1 MLPLLITICI
11 TVLDQ
16 ATKLWVLA
24 DFSLNETREVIPGF
38 FSFTYLQNPGAAWG
52 LFGGYNS
59 MLTALSLVMLVLI
72 FVFRRSFL
80 SDTWEHR
87 VALGLMVGGILGNLM
102 DRVRFGYVVDF
113 LDFQL
118 FGYHWPVFNVADS
131 AICVGVGIY
140 VVSSLW
146 LSTHPL
152 HDNKRA
158 EKAAAASAAPRTE
171 SNDTPPASK
180 SE

>member
-16 ATKLWVLA
+16 ATKLWVRA
-24 DFSLNETREVIPGF
+24 DFALGESREVIPGF
-38 FSFTYLQNPGAAWG
+38 FHFTHLQNPGAAWG
-52 LFGGYNS
+52 MFGGHNTV
-59 MLTALSLVMLVLI
+59 LTVLSIVMLAVI
-72 FVFRRSFL
+72 FIFRRSFL

-87 VALGLMVGGILGNLM
+87 IALGLMAGGILGNLM

-113 LDFQL
+113 LDFNI
-118 FGYHWPVFNVADS
+118 FGYPWPVFNVADS

-140 VVSSLW
+140 IVSSIW

-152 HDNKRA
+152 HDQRRA
-158 EKAAAASAAPRTE
+158 GDQPPVSESKTE
-171 SNDTPPASK
+171 
-180 SE
+180 